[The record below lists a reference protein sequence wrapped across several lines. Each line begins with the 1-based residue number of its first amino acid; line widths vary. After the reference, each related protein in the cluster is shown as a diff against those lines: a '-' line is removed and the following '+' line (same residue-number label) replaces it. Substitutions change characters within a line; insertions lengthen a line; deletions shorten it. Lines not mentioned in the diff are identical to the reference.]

1 MLGGVDYASELR
13 ENIFVPELED
23 EGSMDIEELRRRYGY
38 TAGGSAE
45 ADCDSSPDAAGN
57 AGEGEAQDA
66 EASESTEFFHLPYDE
81 LDEGEESDDKDY
93 APPDPW
99 KKDVRV
105 DAGRYQAAVPESM
118 NDETSLA
125 SSDNDHD
132 LPNLPVP
139 APGGALWVPAHDLAE
154 AEIDRYLVD
163 IVNLRAAHG
172 QIFSERY
179 STVR

>member
-13 ENIFVPELED
+13 ELED
-23 EGSMDIEELRRRYGY
+23 EGNMDIEELRRRYGY
-38 TAGGSAE
+38 ATEGSAE
-45 ADCDSSPDAAGN
+45 AECESGSDTAGN
-57 AGEGEAQDA
+57 AEEGESQDA
-66 EASESTEFFHLPYDE
+66 EASESAEFLHLPYDE

-118 NDETSLA
+118 NDETSVA
-125 SSDNDHD
+125 SSDNDND
-132 LPNLPVP
+132 LPNLPVA
-139 APGGALWVPAHDLAE
+139 APRGALWMPPSDISD
-154 AEIDRYLVD
+154 AEIDRFLVD

-179 STVR
+179 RTVRHN